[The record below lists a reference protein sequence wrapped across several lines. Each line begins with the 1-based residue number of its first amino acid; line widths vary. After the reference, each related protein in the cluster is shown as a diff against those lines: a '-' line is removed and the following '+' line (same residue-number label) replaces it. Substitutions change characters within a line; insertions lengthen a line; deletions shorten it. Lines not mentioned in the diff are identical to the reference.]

1 MGGLVLGTREELV
14 HELASEMLASQPDL
28 LSEEVR
34 PMLEA
39 YLLWKCKAFILDAD
53 NARRIEVANR
63 LIRKR
68 DMGVPWNP
76 AEQEQATFYGVRG

>member
-1 MGGLVLGTREELV
+1 MGGLVLGTRAELV
-14 HELASEMLASQPDL
+14 HELATEMIASHPTL
-28 LSEEVR
+28 LSEEGR

-53 NARRIEVANR
+53 NARRMEIANR

-68 DMGVPWNP
+68 DAGVPWDDTER
-76 AEQEQATFYGVRG
+76 ADADFYGVRG